1 MKLDPR
7 YNGRYIQGAG
17 GVKLFVEETGDST
30 KQAILWIHGYCQSH
44 LAWDKQFEDDALASQ
59 FHMVRMDLRGH
70 GLSDKLTDPKAFMDG
85 KSWADDVYA
94 VITTLNLKKPVL
106 AGWSYGGYIMCDY
119 IRYYGQENLGGL
131 IFVAAA
137 TEMGRKEASNMLG
150 GEFLA
155 LIPGF
160 FSDDYVQG
168 ITTLQHFMEL
178 VTYEELDLH
187 TLYFLVG
194 VNAITLP
201 ASRKGMFSRKL
212 DNKELLGKITLPTLI
227 IQGKNDRI
235 ILPAFADFITQH
247 IPHASRVDYE
257 NCGHIPFVEV
267 VDRFNA
273 DVVEFMNTM

>member
-17 GVKLFVEETGDST
+17 GVKLFVEETGDSS

-85 KSWADDVYA
+85 KSWADDVHA

-131 IFVAAA
+131 IFVDAA

-235 ILPAFADFITQH
+235 ILPTFADFIAQH
-247 IPHASRVDYE
+247 IPYASRVDYE

>member
-17 GVKLFVEETGDST
+17 GVKLFVEETGDSS

-85 KSWADDVYA
+85 KSWADDVHA

-131 IFVAAA
+131 IFVDAA

>member
-85 KSWADDVYA
+85 KSWADDVHA
-94 VITTLNLKKPVL
+94 VIITLNLKKPVL

-131 IFVAAA
+131 IFVDAA